1 MTDVEGVKPDVSVHD
16 LVVFETPQVQLRN
29 LVVFESPDVR
39 LDELTHFSTGGASPQ
54 RARSGNGRK
63 AW

>member
-1 MTDVEGVKPDVSVHD
+1 VEGVKPDVSVLD

-39 LDELTHFSTGGASPQ
+39 LDELTHFSTGELLIRAS
-54 RARSGNGRK
+54 SGNGRK
-63 AW
+63 A